1 VAKVQEALRRLE
13 EAVSRLE
20 LAARGAVNGDAERLA
35 ASRADFGS
43 LAHTTEAVA
52 ERLDAVIGRLDR
64 VLEG

>member
-1 VAKVQEALRRLE
+1 MAKLQEALRRLE

-20 LAARGAVNGDAERLA
+20 SAARGAVDGDASRHA
-35 ASRADFGS
+35 ASQADFGS

-52 ERLDAVIGRLDR
+52 QRLDAVIGRLDR